1 MGNVPNDVSEM
12 FISHLQLSFVSLQNL
27 HFPLSSPQT
36 TRRKSDWKT
45 PAELRREAEERMQ
58 SSLDIMEE
66 ESLKVVEIPGK
77 GRGVKTRRNISK
89 GDFIVEYRGD
99 LMTGEIG
106 RMMEQEYTRN
116 GDLDLCYMLYFHYRS
131 EEYAIDATSESS
143 DLGRLINH
151 SRKYHNSVP
160 KVWELSYGDPRIIF
174 EAVRDIKKGEEIL
187 YDYQRK
193 HVRDSLE
200 WLKE

>member
-1 MGNVPNDVSEM
+1 
-12 FISHLQLSFVSLQNL
+12 
-27 HFPLSSPQT
+27 
-36 TRRKSDWKT
+36 
-45 PAELRREAEERMQ
+45 MQ

-66 ESLKVVEIPGK
+66 ESLMVVEIPGK

-89 GDFIVEYRGD
+89 GDFICEYRGD

-116 GDLDLCYMLYFHYRS
+116 GDLDLCCMLYFHYRS

-151 SRKYHNSVP
+151 SRKYQNSVP

-187 YDYQRK
+187 YDYN
-193 HVRDSLE
+193 
-200 WLKE
+200 